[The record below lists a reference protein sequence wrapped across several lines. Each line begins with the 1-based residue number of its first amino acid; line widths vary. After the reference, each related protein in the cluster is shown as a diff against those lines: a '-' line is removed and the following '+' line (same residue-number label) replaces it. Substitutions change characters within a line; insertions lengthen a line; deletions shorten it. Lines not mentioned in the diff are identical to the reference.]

1 VIDLECAQLPDHILC
16 DDGEAV
22 EVVTDFRVWL
32 RFRRLLSEQGVLDP
46 SVLMERP
53 RGGAS
58 WREGA
63 LEFLASP
70 VSTPTREGDQ
80 RRLTDVL
87 EDGDYI
93 VGAFQ
98 QAYGIDLC
106 SCTMHWHRFLA
117 LLRSLPSETKYAQ
130 IVGWRSWDASKA
142 RRSPEEQARELRRA
156 WALPELSDA
165 ERDELVAW
173 QQAAFGGE

>member
-1 VIDLECAQLPDHILC
+1 MIDLECAQLPDHILC

-22 EVVTDFRVWL
+22 EVVTDFRAWL

-46 SVLMERP
+46 SVLVERP

-117 LLRSLPSETKYAQ
+117 LLRSLPDCTKYAQ

-173 QQAAFGGE
+173 QLAAFGGE